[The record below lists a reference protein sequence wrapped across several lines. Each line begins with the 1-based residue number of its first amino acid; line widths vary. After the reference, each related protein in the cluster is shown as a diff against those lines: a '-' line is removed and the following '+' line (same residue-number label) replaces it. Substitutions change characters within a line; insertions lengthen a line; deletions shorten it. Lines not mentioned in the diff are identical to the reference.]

1 LALIQPGFAMV
12 DYIGDFDMDLCLPV
26 IPGRAK
32 GANPE
37 SRSFPLEIPG
47 LDLRSIPE

>member
-1 LALIQPGFAMV
+1 MIHR
-12 DYIGDFDMDLCLPV
+12 V

-37 SRSFPLEIPG
+37 SRSWCKW
-47 LDLRSIPE
+47 LDSGFASVARAPE